1 VSFSPADSLALADDN
16 GLKHLLSQ
24 LGLTLLH
31 GGEEH
36 IANGTGR
43 EAIESSTDHGAGNH
57 VQVLSSSVVSAVHD
71 RSHRKRVRNLQLDSV
86 ASPSCC
92 KSTEQVKMR
101 APWLRARHPDTVGYL
116 PLLLIDRFCLL
127 IINSP
132 GKFQADVKRAKL
144 MAWPPN

>member
-1 VSFSPADSLALADDN
+1 MTPALSIATNKGLNSASRLLTFEVEEMTFSSADCLALADND

-36 IANGTGR
+36 ITNGTSR
-43 EAIESSTDHGAGNH
+43 EAVESSTDHGASNH

-71 RSHRKRVRNLQLDSV
+71 RSHRKRVRNLKLDSV

-92 KSTEQVKMR
+92 KSIEQVKMR
-101 APWLRARHPDTVGYL
+101 A
-116 PLLLIDRFCLL
+116 
-127 IINSP
+127 
-132 GKFQADVKRAKL
+132 Q
-144 MAWPPN
+144 